1 MTFNRFIT
9 RLFLVVLVTALLLG
23 GLSFIPALAGHRHF
37 TWFSLL
43 IFVVLSIGIYFPF
56 KSAAEGKNKSLFTQL
71 SMVFIVVKMMLSLTI
86 LLVYNRFFQPGD
98 RFFLI
103 PFGIIYIVFTIFET
117 WVLGV
122 LGKVK
127 KQVNGTG
134 DSIF

>member
-1 MTFNRFIT
+1 MTFDRFIT
-9 RLFLVVLVTALLLG
+9 RLLLVAVLTALLLG
-23 GLSFIPALAGHRHF
+23 GLSFIPAMGNHRNF

-43 IFVVLSIGIYFPF
+43 IFVGLSLAVYFPF

-86 LLVYNRFFQPGD
+86 LLVYNRAFHPGD
-98 RFFLI
+98 RLFLI

-127 KQVNGTG
+127 KRN
-134 DSIF
+134 